1 MILKGKK
8 ISESQIETSYLMMPQ
23 HANPAGKIYGGT
35 ILSLADAV
43 AYMCAAR
50 HATPNCVT
58 VAVDQMDFRDP
69 INIGE
74 MVTFK
79 AAINYVGRT
88 SMEVGIRIEAE
99 DLQTG
104 ERRHTN
110 SCYFTMVSLDKNGKP
125 ALAPPLI
132 TETPDEKRRFQEG
145 RIRREH
151 AKELSEKRKALKEK
165 QLP

>member
-1 MILKGKK
+1 MPKGKK
-8 ISESQIETSYLMMPQ
+8 VSESQIETSYLMMPQ

-35 ILSLADAV
+35 ILSMADAV

-50 HATPNCVT
+50 HSSPNCVT
-58 VAVDQMDFRDP
+58 VGVDQMDFREA

-79 AAINYVGRT
+79 AAINYVGKT

-99 DLQTG
+99 DMQTG

-125 ALAPPLI
+125 TPAPELI
-132 TETPDEKRRFQEG
+132 LETEQEKRRFEEG

-151 AKELSEKRKALKEK
+151 AKELSEKRKALKK
-165 QLP
+165 